1 MFSDPQFWVA
11 IAFLIFIIAIFNPVR
26 KILIT
31 SLDSKIKEIKNSLDE
46 AESIKNQAQNTLSE
60 IEKRNS
66 EMEIEIKNII
76 LNAEDKVNELQ
87 VQYEKNLIQIL
98 DKKKNLANIRIE
110 QLVRDTNNSIQNQIT
125 STALNTASLLIND
138 KLDSKKKSELVN
150 NSLKEFSSSFK
161 KN

>member
-150 NSLKEFSSSFK
+150 NSLKEFASSFK